1 MSIRCLPN
9 VGFGRLVG
17 VCVWAT
23 LSGTAFAQNTALATS
38 QNPYAGIVSA
48 ADAPPPEPPLTMR
61 RDEQGRIA
69 IRAVRVDRIEVDGA
83 LDEEVYRTTP
93 PIEGF
98 VQQEPYEG
106 QPATEQTQAWIFF
119 NDENIYVSA
128 RCLDSQPDRM
138 VLTELRRD
146 NGQIFNN
153 ENFTVVFD
161 TFNDKRNGF
170 YFQVSALGALRDCT
184 ITDEGNQNCN
194 WNAVYDARV
203 KRDAQGYTAEIVIPF
218 KSIRYREGPNQ
229 VWRVN
234 LRRVVQWKN
243 EQEFLTNIPASYAS
257 GGVYRFSLA
266 APLYGLEV
274 PVGSKNLE
282 LKPYAISDVR
292 TDKTAKPAFTNDL
305 GADAGFDV
313 KYGVTRSLIAD
324 FTYNTDFAQVEDDEQ
339 QVNLTR
345 FSLYYPE
352 KREFF
357 LENSGIFT
365 FAGSGGSTWGGG
377 GGTSLTPV
385 FFFSRRIGL
394 EKGQPV
400 PIIAGGRMTGRAGK
414 YTLGLLNMETGR
426 EETVLAEPTN
436 FSVVRVRRDIL
447 RRSTI
452 GVMATNRSVS
462 SSSTG
467 SNQAFGVDAV
477 LAFYKNIDIRGYYA
491 KTQTTGMSGDEA
503 SYYGNFSYGADR
515 YGFSYQRLVVGES
528 FNPEIGF
535 LRRIDFQR
543 HYTSARFSP
552 RSNRWKSIRKFYYQ
566 GGLDYIENRD
576 GHLETRER
584 QGSFELEWQNS
595 DNVQL
600 EFSDQYEYLPKPFAI
615 ASGVVLPVGGYSFQ
629 TVTTSYRAGPQR
641 RASGTFSVA
650 TGSFYDGTK
659 TALTYSSGRI
669 TVNYRLLL
677 EPSIS
682 LNFVDL
688 PEGAFKSNVV
698 GARTTY
704 MFSPRAYVS
713 ALLQYNSA
721 AHAFTTNTRFRWEYQ
736 PLSEFFIVYS
746 EGRNTDVDGFPE
758 IQNRGFVV
766 KITKLFRY

>member
-1 MSIRCLPN
+1 MAKHMSIRVFSGPGAVLITVWLLILP
-9 VGFGRLVG
+9 
-17 VCVWAT
+17 
-23 LSGTAFAQNTALATS
+23 STAFGQTTAPAIVS
-38 QNPYAGIVSA
+38 PDNPYAGIVSA
-48 ADAPPPEPPLTMR
+48 TEAPPPEPPLTVY
-61 RDEQGRIA
+61 RDSDGHVSV
-69 IRAVRVDRIEVDGA
+69 RAVRVDRIKVDGV
-83 LDEEVYRTTP
+83 LDEEAYQTTP
-93 PIEGF
+93 PIDGF
-98 VQQEPYEG
+98 IQQEPYEG
-106 QPATEQTQAWIFF
+106 QPATEETQAWVFF
-119 NDENIYVSA
+119 DDENIYVSA

-146 NGQIFNN
+146 NGTIFDN
-153 ENFTVVFD
+153 ENFTVVLD
-161 TFNDKRNGF
+161 TFHDKRNGF

-194 WNAVYDARV
+194 WNTVYDARV
-203 KRDAQGYTAEIVIPF
+203 RRNDRGYDAEIVIPF

-229 VWRVN
+229 VWMIN

-243 EQEFLTNIPASYAS
+243 EQEFLTRIPASYGA
-257 GGVYRFSLA
+257 GGSYHFSLA
-266 APLYGLEV
+266 ATLYGLEV
-274 PVGSKNLE
+274 PAGSKNLE

-292 TDKTAKPAFTNDL
+292 TDLNAKPAFTNDL

-357 LENSGIFT
+357 LENSGVFL
-365 FAGSGGSTWGGG
+365 FGGAGDRGGG
-377 GGTSLTPV
+377 LTPV

-394 EKGQPV
+394 EKGLPV
-400 PIIAGGRMTGRAGK
+400 PIIAGGRMTGRAGR
-414 YTLGLLNMETGR
+414 YTLGLLNMETGH
-426 EETVLAEPTN
+426 EETVAAEPTN
-436 FSVVRVRRDIL
+436 YSVLRVRRNIL
-447 RRSTI
+447 RRSAI
-452 GVMATNRSVS
+452 GVMATNRSL
-462 SSSTG
+462 STTGVG
-467 SNQAFGVDAV
+467 SNQAFGADAN
-477 LAFYKNIDIRGYYA
+477 LAFYDNITIRGYYA
-491 KTQTTGMSGDEA
+491 KTQTSGMSDDDA
-503 SYYGNFSYGADR
+503 SYYGDFSYGADR
-515 YGFSYQRLVVGES
+515 YGFSAQHLVVGQN
-528 FNPEIGF
+528 FNPEVGF
-535 LRRIDFQR
+535 VRRTDFQR
-543 HYTSARFSP
+543 YYTSARFSP

-566 GGLDYIENRD
+566 GSLDYIENRD

-600 EFSDQYEYLPKPFAI
+600 EFSDQYEYLPAPFAI
-615 ASGVVLPVGGYSFQ
+615 ASGVVLPVGGYGFQ

-650 TGSFYDGTK
+650 AGSFYGGTK

-669 TVNYRLLL
+669 TLNYRFLL

-713 ALLQYNSA
+713 ALVQYNSA
-721 AHAFTTNTRFRWEYQ
+721 SHALTTNARFRWEYQ
-736 PLSEFFIVYS
+736 PMSEFFIVYS
-746 EGRNTDVDGFPE
+746 EGRNTDVSGFPE
-758 IQNRGFVV
+758 MQNRGFIV